1 MVKTTTYNKR
11 QREAIE
17 TLVLCFGICS
27 WEHFQRCTTYKSS
40 PAALVNA
47 LANKKPWA
55 LKLVDIYQEFYGG
68 TNE

>member
-1 MVKTTTYNKR
+1 MTRQTTYNKR

-17 TLVLCFGICS
+17 TLVLCFGIRS
-27 WEHFQRCTTYKSS
+27 WEHFQRLTTYKSS

-47 LANKKPWA
+47 LVNKKSWA

-68 TNE
+68 TYE

>member
-1 MVKTTTYNKR
+1 MTRQTTYNKR

-17 TLVLCFGICS
+17 TLVLCFGIRS
-27 WEHFQRCTTYKSS
+27 WEHFQRLTTYKSS

-47 LANKKPWA
+47 LANQKPWA

-68 TNE
+68 TKE